1 MDKRTDNIEIQ
12 ARCILLDRAS
22 AFTISGSDEV
32 FRIHYPSYGIMMLA
46 SEILDEAGLDRRDLV
61 LNPYAESLRLSS
73 VSRKSVCRV
82 ISLYCVSGKA
92 EALGAESER
101 LSSVFL
107 SSMTVDELAKTL
119 LMCLSLDNIDSVL
132 RHYSLT
138 RENDRYRRAVKV
150 KMQNSDSVGF
160 GGLTV
165 YGSMFDPVMER
176 YGWTLD
182 YVIWGISYANLRLI
196 IADMPRSLLLSK
208 EERRRAGITNEKAV
222 KAETIT
228 DINKLRE
235 MFPD

>member
-1 MDKRTDNIEIQ
+1 MNKRTDNIEIQ

-22 AFTISGSDEV
+22 AFTINGSDEV

-46 SEILDEAGLDRRDLV
+46 SEILDDAGLDRINLA
-61 LNPYAESLRLSS
+61 LNPYAEALRLSS
-73 VSRKSVCRV
+73 VSRESACRA
-82 ISLYCVSGKA
+82 ISMYCVSGKS
-92 EALGAESER
+92 EALGSESER

-107 SSMTVDELAKTL
+107 SGMTVDEIAKTL